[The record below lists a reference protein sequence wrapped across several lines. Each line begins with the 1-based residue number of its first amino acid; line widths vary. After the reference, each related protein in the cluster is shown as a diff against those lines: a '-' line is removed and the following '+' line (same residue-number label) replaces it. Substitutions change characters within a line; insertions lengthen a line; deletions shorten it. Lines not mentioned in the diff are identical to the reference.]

1 MLKLSRGSFKSP
13 YKQLGFF
20 AEVFAAA
27 GGIGGIFRA
36 VGSMFRTRRV
46 TKEQRR
52 LQREASLFSAA
63 LSGVSS
69 ENRMREAAFQAS
81 LMEYLKKKEKAE
93 KRKGLEN
100 WSRYAIE
107 QAGAPE
113 GALPYYQP
121 YDFNVGEAPRPED
134 YAMSADRLEEW
145 RRRINRLGSV

>member
-1 MLKLSRGSFKSP
+1 MLMLSRSSFKSP

-20 AEVFAAA
+20 QQVYEEA
-27 GGIGGIFRA
+27 GGLSGIIRA
-36 VGSMFRTRRV
+36 IGSMFRIRRIS
-46 TKEQRR
+46 KEQRR

-100 WSRYAIE
+100 WSRYAVE

-121 YDFNVGEAPRPED
+121 YDFNVGEAPKPED
-134 YAMSADRLEEW
+134 YSMSADRLEEW